1 MEILG
6 EEDHRKDGRTKYHQ
20 TEVSHYRR
28 SRTSPLTGTNGDER
42 WRLAWI
48 GEQGVDTIYAI
59 KSIKSSQISGFQAH
73 ICKLYQTPGF
83 TVSRQG
89 WD

>member
-48 GEQGVDTIYAI
+48 GEQGVDTIYA
-59 KSIKSSQISGFQAH
+59 SLH